1 MSDKNYWIK
10 NGILNLIQNFS
21 GVILGFLSFF
31 LLVRVLSKE
40 DYGLWGIF
48 LGIINIVE
56 LSKNGF
62 TQEATIKYLSSA
74 NRVDKRKIT
83 TASFA
88 ISIGITLFLS
98 LLIIIFS
105 PYLARLWH
113 AKELVPMLYVSIIM
127 FFVGSILAQ
136 INYAE
141 QANLS
146 FRGNVYSSLSRQIIL
161 FIYIGTC
168 FLFKLPVTLIS
179 LAIVQVVTVIVA
191 TGIAYFLSRKYLKF
205 TYRLDK
211 AWLKKIFNFGK
222 YTFGVGLTSV
232 LSGTIDQ
239 MMLGSMLS
247 KSASG
252 SFGVAVR
259 ITNLADIPVSA
270 MASIAFPQSSLRIE
284 REGPQ
289 VIKYLY
295 EKSVGVIL
303 SILVPAIIFIYLF
316 ADIIIFIIAGDK
328 YHDSIP
334 LLRVIMITC
343 IFFPYG
349 RQTGTMLTASGKT
362 KINFYL
368 MLMNTCVLIVLNFFF
383 IKQFGMIG
391 AAYATLIASVIG
403 FCIGQTVL
411 KKHFNINF
419 INPWKYAIQFYPELY
434 KTFFHKKNR

>member
-1 MSDKNYWIK
+1 MSTKNYWIK
-10 NGILNLIQNFS
+10 NGLLSLLQNFS
-21 GVILGFLSFF
+21 GVLFGFLSFF

-74 NRVDKRKIT
+74 NRADRRKIT
-83 TASFA
+83 TASFV

-98 LLIIIFS
+98 VLILIFS
-105 PYLARLWH
+105 PYLAKIWH
-113 AKELVPMLYVSIIM
+113 STELVPMLYVSIIM
-127 FFVGSILAQ
+127 FFVGGILAQ

-146 FRGNVYSSLSRQIIL
+146 FRGNVYSALSRQLIL
-161 FIYIGTC
+161 FLYIGIC
-168 FLFKLPVTLIS
+168 FLLKYPITLVS
-179 LAIVQVVTVIVA
+179 LAIVQVITVIIA
-191 TGIAYFLSRKYLKF
+191 TFIAYFMSRKYLRF
-205 TYRLDK
+205 TYRIDR
-211 AWLKKIFNFGK
+211 AWIKKIFNFGK

-270 MASIAFPQSSLRIE
+270 MASVAFPQSSLRIE
-284 REGPQ
+284 KEGPQ

-303 SILVPAIIFIYLF
+303 AILVPAIIFIYLF
-316 ADIIIFIIAGDK
+316 ADFIIFIIAGDK
-328 YHDSIP
+328 YDDAIP
-334 LLRVIMITC
+334 LLRVILLTC
-343 IFFPYG
+343 VFFPYG

-368 MLMNTCVLIVLNFFF
+368 MLINTCLLIVLNYFF

-391 AAYATLIASVIG
+391 AAYATLIAAVIA
-403 FCIGQTVL
+403 FSLGQIVL

-419 INPWKYAIQFYPELY
+419 INPWKYAVKFYPELY
-434 KTFFHKKNR
+434 RTYFKKK